1 MDAIAF
7 LTLCGEAMRV
17 TILVAGPP
25 IAVAFLVGGGIAM
38 LQAVTQIQEMTITF
52 VPKVVAI
59 VAVLFVAGTSTFDA
73 LQDFGARTI
82 ALVRE
87 YKHVASRSG

>member
-17 TILVAGPP
+17 TALVAGPP
-25 IAVAFLVGGGIAM
+25 IAAAFFVGGASAM

-59 VAVLFVAGTSTFDA
+59 AAIMFLAGTASLDA
-73 LQDFGARTI
+73 LQGFGARTTDLI
-82 ALVRE
+82 KE
-87 YKHVASRSG
+87 YRHVAGRPS